1 MQTIGVSFG
10 AQRVLSFKH
19 VETEQIFNIPQSN
32 GDCFA
37 FNSIVNKKFMHG
49 ILKGNK
55 MSEERFSLIAWG
67 KRKELNATNSGYDE
81 RESSSMFRGRR
92 II

>member
-1 MQTIGVSFG
+1 M
-10 AQRVLSFKH
+10 SFKH
-19 VETEQIFNIPQSN
+19 VASEQIFNIPQSN

-49 ILKGNK
+49 ILKSSK
-55 MSEERFSLIAWG
+55 LCKERFSIIAWG
-67 KRKELNATNSGYDE
+67 KRKELNDKNSGTDE
-81 RESSSMFRGRR
+81 RTNTSTFRGRR